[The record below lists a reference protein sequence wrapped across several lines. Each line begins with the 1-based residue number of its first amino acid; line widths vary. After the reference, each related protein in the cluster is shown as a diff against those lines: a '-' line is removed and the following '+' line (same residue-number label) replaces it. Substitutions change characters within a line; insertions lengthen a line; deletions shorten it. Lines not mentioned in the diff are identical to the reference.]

1 MPEADTYRI
10 SRFSR
15 TRFPAIPNPPMCR
28 RVYDEV
34 CGVLLNGIN
43 APTDRGDAQDR
54 TLPVE
59 LERIPDNKR
68 RSEEDL
74 WQVFE
79 WEHGRLLG
87 ALFDTLA
94 KTLRAKETL
103 RLHRRPRLADWGEY
117 AAAAYSVLGWG
128 VEEFLQDWGEVVKV
142 QNQGTLDGS
151 PVAQAILSFM
161 ESRNEWTGLASDLH
175 AKLEVDAEEL
185 NINIKREK
193 AWPKSPSW
201 LWRRIR
207 EVLPLLSAMGVE
219 AETGTSRKTG
229 TQITLTKVP
238 TDRGP
243 EPGPG
248 GGSKNQDA
256 ATDAATENPAE
267 ESASGSGGSRGSNH
281 GYSSATKTQTE
292 EKEAEKLPSNGAG
305 EDAAPKVHRDA
316 ASAATTHGDPEA
328 WEGIF

>member
-1 MPEADTYRI
+1 
-10 SRFSR
+10 
-15 TRFPAIPNPPMCR
+15 MCR

-142 QNQGTLDGS
+142 QNQVRS
-151 PVAQAILSFM
+151 MARR
-161 ESRNEWTGLASDLH
+161 SRKPSSRLWRAATSG
-175 AKLEVDAEEL
+175 
-185 NINIKREK
+185 R
-193 AWPKSPSW
+193 AWPVTYTPS
-201 LWRRIR
+201 
-207 EVLPLLSAMGVE
+207 
-219 AETGTSRKTG
+219 SR
-229 TQITLTKVP
+229 
-238 TDRGP
+238 
-243 EPGPG
+243 
-248 GGSKNQDA
+248 
-256 ATDAATENPAE
+256 
-267 ESASGSGGSRGSNH
+267 
-281 GYSSATKTQTE
+281 
-292 EKEAEKLPSNGAG
+292 
-305 EDAAPKVHRDA
+305 
-316 ASAATTHGDPEA
+316 
-328 WEGIF
+328 